1 VSITAAEFNAQVI
14 REFRARAGRVGGVFE
29 GTPLLLLHHT
39 GAQSGASR
47 INPVGYMRDRGRYL
61 IFASNGGAPRDPA
74 WVGNLR
80 GQPLT
85 SIEVGSETIDVVAEQ
100 ATGEERER
108 LFALGAARF
117 PQLAEYARK
126 TDRVIP
132 VIALTKTTEDNH
144 DPHRSTESERG
155 VLLTPLA
162 CQQAPH
168 NV

>member
-1 VSITAAEFNAQVI
+1 MSTRAAEFNARVI
-14 REFRARAGRVGGVFE
+14 REFREYGGRVGGAFE

-39 GAQSGASR
+39 GAESGATR
-47 INPVGYMRDRGRYL
+47 VNPVGYLRDGGRYV

-80 GQPLT
+80 AEPLT

-100 ATGEERER
+100 ATGAEHER

-117 PQLAEYARK
+117 PQLAEYARN

-132 VIALTKTTEDNH
+132 VIAHQDQGDTTMTLT
-144 DPHRSTESERG
+144 SLSERTTMIVG
-155 VLLTPLA
+155 A
-162 CQQAPH
+162 SRG
-168 NV
+168 